1 MRVAVV
7 MYGSRGDIQPG
18 VCLALELQRRGHSV
32 AVLVPP
38 NLVEFARRAGVREVR
53 ELGAETEQAWS
64 SAEAT
69 ASMKA
74 RNPVTRVR
82 FALSNVRRGFAA
94 FDADLRRLFL
104 DAEAPCGDAEVL
116 VAGPLCQDRGLAVA
130 EALGVPL
137 VVLRFAP
144 LSENGLLGAIPGV
157 SDGWSPEWKRRSW
170 RFADR
175 VTWWATGWNEQS
187 FRARLGLPRASG
199 PLPRRLRAAG
209 IPQVQAYDE
218 ALIPGLAADWGEHK
232 PIVGFLDLPPE
243 SRTGLPETTPADAVL
258 ADWLAA
264 GDPPVF
270 VSFGSM
276 PLTDPDA
283 VIATFRTACRRAGHR
298 VLFAIGERRGPDP
311 HDPGV
316 YFVGPTDHSAL
327 LPRCA
332 AAIHHGGAGTT
343 AATLR
348 AGLPTLICSITAD
361 QPFWGQRV
369 RAVGAGGTRR
379 LRTVTA
385 DEVGTE
391 LRTLFAPGTRTAAT
405 DLAAALVPAE
415 KAVARAAELVEQQLR

>member
-1 MRVAVV
+1 

-32 AVLVPP
+32 AVLAPP
-38 NLVEFARRAGVREVR
+38 NLVEFARRAGVAEVR

-74 RNPVTRVR
+74 RNPVTRLR

-104 DAEAPCGDAEVL
+104 DSGAPCGDIDVL
-116 VAGPLCQDRGLAVA
+116 VAGPLCQDRGVAVA
-130 EALGVPL
+130 EALGVPI

-144 LSENGLLGAIPGV
+144 LSENGVLGPVPGA

-170 RFADR
+170 RAADR

-187 FRARLGLPRASG
+187 FRTRIGLPRASG
-199 PLPRRLRAAG
+199 PLPRRLREAG
-209 IPQVQAYDE
+209 VPQLQAYDE

-232 PIVGFLDLPPE
+232 PIVGFLDLPPD
-243 SRTGLPETTPADAVL
+243 SRTRLPETTPADAAL

-264 GDPPVF
+264 GEPPVF

-276 PLTDPDA
+276 PLTDPEA
-283 VIATFRTACRRAGHR
+283 VIGIVRTACRRAGHR

-379 LRTVTA
+379 LRTLTA
-385 DEVGTE
+385 DEVRVE
-391 LRTLFAPGTRTAAT
+391 LGTLFAPATRAAAA

-415 KAVARAAELVEQQLR
+415 KAAARAAELVEQQLR